1 MGSKTVGLDTVTKL
15 SELSVENDDEGLV
28 TKLSELSV
36 ENDDEEKKDDD
47 KEVADSTHLGPCL
60 PEKEEQQE
68 DLSEDEDEVD
78 RKATEGIEM
87 DILRVFDREGNKM
100 VTHVAT
106 ATRRNVRYK
115 VFEN

>member
-1 MGSKTVGLDTVTKL
+1 MLFRS
-15 SELSVENDDEGLV
+15 
-28 TKLSELSV
+28 
-36 ENDDEEKKDDD
+36 
-47 KEVADSTHLGPCL
+47 LGPCL

-78 RKATEGIEM
+78 RKATEGVEM

-115 VFEN
+115 VFES